1 MEYSDSD
8 LQKYQKIAFDYALY
22 RTGNIQAAEDISS
35 QTISLFLLSFNNRS
49 DARRW
54 IINTS
59 KNYCNKFFAKMKK
72 EEKGTNTYRD
82 DMLQRISNHPGYEKN
97 SSLHEAF
104 QESFKSLNNMELK
117 TIFYYFQCHE
127 NMKEMHAN
135 IEVSYVTLRK
145 QLSRIRN
152 KLKAETFKRLGYI
165 GSKRIVTP
173 QLNNLIIKF
182 LRRFKKN
189 LEAGTIEKMYY
200 YFSKV
205 DLKNYNPTYEI
216 KKILDYDIEINDKIY
231 KAWVFFQN
239 KQKIIQKFLTTFEDV
254 ERATEMF
261 TEDSDTKSLQD
272 ALNLI
277 HNNLKSVF
285 ESLEIVVI
293 NPLDDTF
300 NPQYHEAVYV
310 IDKEGAENNQIV
322 EVISKGFQL
331 GNIILKPAR
340 VVISKK
346 SNKVE

>member
-1 MEYSDSD
+1 MVLNEKKSAEEENDFIEVDVSDFDDEEVEEAKEAERVEIDPEIKEIESLLDEITKLIEKGKTDDVLKKYSGLLHD
-8 LQKYQKIAFDYALY
+8 L
-22 RTGNIQAAEDISS
+22 
-35 QTISLFLLSFNNRS
+35 
-49 DARRW
+49 
-54 IINTS
+54 
-59 KNYCNKFFAKMKK
+59 K
-72 EEKGTNTYRD
+72 EE
-82 DMLQRISNHPGYEKN
+82 S
-97 SSLHEAF
+97 
-104 QESFKSLNNMELK
+104 
-117 TIFYYFQCHE
+117 
-127 NMKEMHAN
+127 
-135 IEVSYVTLRK
+135 
-145 QLSRIRN
+145 
-152 KLKAETFKRLGYI
+152 KLKEEYLNTAQVVQADFENYKKR
-165 GSKRIVTP
+165 V
-173 QLNNLIIKF
+173 
-182 LRRFKKN
+182 
-189 LEAGTIEKMYY
+189 
-200 YFSKV
+200 
-205 DLKNYNPTYEI
+205 
-216 KKILDYDIEINDKIY
+216 Y
-231 KAWVFFQN
+231 KDQEWSNFQN
-239 KQKIIQKFLTTFEDV
+239 KQKIIQKFLTTFEDI